1 MIEEVGECI
10 SIIKKKGDDAIMNDE
25 AVRKAF
31 VEEMGDVLS
40 SKRTDSLIQECMN
53 LP

>member
-1 MIEEVGECI
+1 MVLYNNN
-10 SIIKKKGDDAIMNDE
+10 KK
-25 AVRKAF
+25 
-31 VEEMGDVLS
+31 EMGDVLS